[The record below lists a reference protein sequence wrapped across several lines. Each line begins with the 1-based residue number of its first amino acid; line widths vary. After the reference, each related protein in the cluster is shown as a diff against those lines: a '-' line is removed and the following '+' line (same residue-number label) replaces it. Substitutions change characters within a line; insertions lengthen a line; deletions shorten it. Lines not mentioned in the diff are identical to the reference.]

1 MRLGYTQCQADHT
14 LFLRTSQEEKISLL
28 IVYVD
33 DIILSRNDEEE
44 LQKLKKQLAQEFEV
58 KDIGN
63 LKYFLEMGVARSRKE
78 IVVSQKKYTLD
89 LLKET
94 GMIGRKPVN
103 TLMDPYKKLFSVDN
117 SVPVNRERYQ
127 RLVGRLIYLLHTRPD
142 IGFAV
147 SAVSQFMHNPTKEY
161 MDAVFRILKYLKMT
175 PGKRIVF

>member
-33 DIILSRNDEEE
+33 DIILSGNDEEE

-63 LKYFLEMGVARSRKE
+63 LKYFFEMGVARSRKG
-78 IVVSQKKYTLD
+78 IVVSQRKFTLD

-94 GMIGRKPVN
+94 GMIGCKPVD
-103 TLMDPYKKLFSVDN
+103 TLMDPYKKTMLS
-117 SVPVNRERYQ
+117 
-127 RLVGRLIYLLHTRPD
+127 
-142 IGFAV
+142 
-147 SAVSQFMHNPTKEY
+147 
-161 MDAVFRILKYLKMT
+161 
-175 PGKRIVF
+175 